1 MIDIFEVEYEKPED
15 GDLYSIS
22 IVQSPANGM
31 NFITLSEQSNLKK
44 IRLSDEKKKILTG
57 VVLVPE
63 QLIYREFED
72 GTPFNLKFSAK
83 TIEKLSQDFMRKGY
97 QLNSTFDHK
106 GKYLDGICVVEQ
118 WIVEDGNNDKANA
131 LGFKDLPKGTWMVS
145 MKLSDELWDEYI
157 ETGKAQGFSID
168 SFLDLKKVS
177 MSIINKT
184 NKKEKMSLLKRLI
197 KMFSEEGVNLASI
210 SIEGMGELSADAF
223 EVGNVVYKDV
233 EGVMEPLVSSSFT
246 YEGFIYITDESGM
259 ISEKV
264 EDKPMEQVEMG
275 SIKAND
281 EAVTIYFDGAMMSL
295 GKEVYSDEA
304 MTMPLEVGEYVLESG
319 VTLIVSEAGIVGEL
333 QEAIEMEDVAPEVQE
348 EIVDVVTDIVE
359 EVIEKPIEE
368 VDVEALKSK
377 IAELEMQIEILTK
390 DKEAIISENVEMK
403 NKLST
408 IPNSTKLKANEVKMS
423 KQDSTLSVL
432 RKVIEAGKK

>member
-1 MIDIFEVEYEKPED
+1 M
-15 GDLYSIS
+15 
-22 IVQSPANGM
+22 
-31 NFITLSEQSNLKK
+31 
-44 IRLSDEKKKILTG
+44 
-57 VVLVPE
+57 
-63 QLIYREFED
+63 
-72 GTPFNLKFSAK
+72 
-83 TIEKLSQDFMRKGY
+83 
-97 QLNSTFDHK
+97 
-106 GKYLDGICVVEQ
+106 
-118 WIVEDGNNDKANA
+118 EDGNNDKANA

-145 MKLSDELWDEYI
+145 MKLSDELWKEYI

-210 SIEGMGELSADAF
+210 EIEGVGTLTADAF

-246 YEGFIYITDESGM
+246 YEGFIYATDESGM

-295 GKEVYSDEA
+295 DKEVYSDEA

-319 VTLIVSEAGIVGEL
+319 VTLIVSGV
-333 QEAIEMEDVAPEVQE
+333 
-348 EIVDVVTDIVE
+348 
-359 EVIEKPIEE
+359 
-368 VDVEALKSK
+368 
-377 IAELEMQIEILTK
+377 
-390 DKEAIISENVEMK
+390 
-403 NKLST
+403 LS
-408 IPNSTKLKANEVKMS
+408 
-423 KQDSTLSVL
+423 
-432 RKVIEAGKK
+432 